1 MLQCQGA
8 LPRVN
13 KAYPLIV
20 ILFDSAR
27 TRLRT
32 SHPCIPIS
40 HADSFSLRPADY
52 LHPART
58 VRIHVGTIASLPYP
72 AFPSLSVEML
82 AHSSH
87 AAKSLLA
94 SMVVVL
100 VITCTGE
107 SIFSK
112 GEGQKKG
119 MKESSNR
126 PRESSGTA

>member
-1 MLQCQGA
+1 M
-8 LPRVN
+8 N

-27 TRLRT
+27 TGLRT
-32 SHPCIPIS
+32 SHPYIPIS

-52 LHPART
+52 LPPART

-72 AFPSLSVEML
+72 AFPSLSVETL

-107 SIFSK
+107 SIFSREK
-112 GEGQKKG
+112 GRRKG
-119 MKESSNR
+119 
-126 PRESSGTA
+126 